1 MVDLLVLG
9 FKKQEGILH
18 DQDNGGI
25 GGDQKGGALE
35 TLNSLGCREAVSC
48 ITLVYVVIVNCRYSH
63 ESPTSLPPEKPIK
76 RPEI

>member
-35 TLNSLGCREAVSC
+35 ILNSRGCREAVSC
-48 ITLVYVVIVNCRYSH
+48 IFWKSQKNRGRKNLRYAYGF
-63 ESPTSLPPEKPIK
+63 
-76 RPEI
+76 

>member
-48 ITLVYVVIVNCRYSH
+48 IVGIYQVFGGSKFLRLPEDVNIS
-63 ESPTSLPPEKPIK
+63 ES
-76 RPEI
+76 